1 MDGRWWVVM
10 KRCVSDVCEND
21 RFIYLVA
28 AVRQT
33 LPFPAYIFLS
43 LFLPPLSPRVWVI
56 DNFDMADVSDTKI
69 QEGSFHNYTQQIPA
83 M

>member
-1 MDGRWWVVM
+1 MVDGDEEVR
-10 KRCVSDVCEND
+10 VSAICEND
-21 RFIYLVA
+21 RFIYFVA

-43 LFLPPLSPRVWVI
+43 LLLAPLSPRVWVI

-69 QEGSFHNYTQQIPA
+69 QEGSFHNNTQQMPTI
-83 M
+83 